1 MRQSRH
7 TTQADLKTLR
17 LLFAGLAAGDSLGS
31 ATEFMHLDQ
40 VPACYRH
47 LREQGWPFRQAG
59 SPSRGLAS
67 GSPTDDT
74 EMALCMIRSYFREG
88 GFDPQGIA
96 REFVSWMRGG
106 PRDIGGTTRR
116 TLQICAEG
124 GRFWEGGL
132 SFWREV
138 PHYAANGSLMR
149 NGIAA
154 GLAGLTGSSS
164 LERAFD
170 YTLKHGMI
178 THYAPLPQICC
189 LAHTYLITELLQGRG
204 FEDQW
209 LSGFL
214 GAVEGYLGGTDDG
227 AVLGWLGQV
236 GEDGEFEKAMSLF
249 CREIGEMSGSR
260 NCMASNSP
268 GGFDPFRVD
277 YTGGSGYC
285 LLTLKIALWALCWS
299 LEDDAYSV
307 PPGFPDEVFAAKGS
321 ARLAWVAMIGHDADT
336 YSAVA
341 GPLISAAAGG
351 LPPGFTEGLAALQ
364 EFDQIT
370 GQAETGRPAKNRVD
384 ARRSPKRS

>member
-7 TTQADLKTLR
+7 TAQADLKTLR

-31 ATEFMHLDQ
+31 ATEFMPQDQ
-40 VPACYRH
+40 VPDCYRH

-106 PRDIGGTTRR
+106 PRDIGATTRR
-116 TLQICAEG
+116 TLQICAGAET
-124 GRFWEGGL
+124 FWDGGL

-149 NGIAA
+149 NGIAS
-154 GLAGLTGSSS
+154 GLAGLTDPAS
-164 LERAFD
+164 LERAFEI
-170 YTLKHGMI
+170 TLKHGMI

-189 LAHTYLITELLQGRG
+189 LAQTYLIGELLQARG
-204 FEDQW
+204 YEEQW
-209 LSGFL
+209 LPDFRAS
-214 GAVEGYLGGTDDG
+214 VEGYLAETGDG
-227 AVLGWLGQV
+227 IVLSWHKQV
-236 GEDGEFEKAMSLF
+236 EERGDLTKAMDIF
-249 CREIGEMSGSR
+249 CREMGEADER
-260 NCMASNSP
+260 
-268 GGFDPFRVD
+268 GGAKRFDPFRHD
-277 YTGGSGYC
+277 YARGSGYC
-285 LLTLKIALWALCWS
+285 LLTLQIGLWALRCS
-299 LEDDAYSV
+299 LDDHAYSA
-307 PPGFPDEVFAAKGS
+307 PPGFPEEVFAAEGS

-336 YSAVA
+336 YAAVA
-341 GPLISAAAGG
+341 GPLICAAAGG

-370 GQAETGRPAKNRVD
+370 GQAEAGRPAEK
-384 ARRSPKRS
+384 